1 MASLSPRRRRSAR
14 GLTLLE
20 VIVVLA
26 ILVLAIGVAIGG
38 FSRVDAIKLRTE
50 TNKIAAAIRH
60 TFNRAAAHGLYM
72 RMVFDLDAE
81 AYWVEASDQ
90 PVFLSKKKVA
100 EGAEAGNVDEASG
113 EDTDGVLVERRQR
126 FQEDGV
132 IPRKQLAGGMDIAG
146 VLTTGQTDM
155 FRTGKAYLYF
165 FPDGRVEPAIIYTHD
180 QDETWYTLQ
189 VQPFT
194 GRVQRSPGK
203 IDPPRDF
210 GEPDHEEEESF

>member
-1 MASLSPRRRRSAR
+1 MASFNPRRRRSTR

-38 FSRVDAIKLRTE
+38 FSRIDAIKLRTE
-50 TNKIAAAIRH
+50 TNKLAAAIRH

-90 PVFLSKKKVA
+90 PVFLPKTKA
-100 EGAEAGNVDEASG
+100 TEGAEAEKEDEGSG
-113 EDTDGVLVERRQR
+113 EDADGVLVEKRKQ

-132 IPRKQLAGGMDIAG
+132 IPRKQFAGGLDIAG
-146 VLTTGQTDM
+146 VLTTGQNDM

-165 FPDGRVEPAIIYTHD
+165 FPDGRVEPAMIYTHD
-180 QDETWYTLQ
+180 QEDTWYTLQ

-194 GRVQRSPGK
+194 GRVQRSVGK
-203 IDPPRDF
+203 VDPPRDF